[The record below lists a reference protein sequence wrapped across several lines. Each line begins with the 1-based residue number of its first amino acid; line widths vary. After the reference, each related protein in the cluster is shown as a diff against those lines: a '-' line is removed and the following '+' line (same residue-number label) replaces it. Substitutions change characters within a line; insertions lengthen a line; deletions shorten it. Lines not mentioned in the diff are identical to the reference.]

1 VSNPSTTTFNE
12 PDFPSYC
19 THCADHNRTFL
30 KRGFNIMVFE
40 GWTRAHRYGTCLS
53 HVFKRLDDLP
63 EEFYSRIGLSSSEI
77 PATNYQPEFAER
89 VFSDQELAALATH
102 PIDRLRAAVALGDTA
117 TALTLIDRSWAAWMG
132 LHGAYRVWF
141 TAFCNQIRERLDT
154 AAAAELI
161 DDCAW
166 WLVAHAIEA
175 ARSTDAVDVP
185 AVWSRFWRSHGDP
198 IEVRSASGT
207 PSWTTPTG
215 ALIDPELSEGWSRS
229 DFVQVCEAINRGVE
243 REGGAASFG
252 VLEHEDEAFVHRFA
266 PAYR

>member
-1 VSNPSTTTFNE
+1 MLWHWQMTTFRLREDRAKATFILEPCGSGGRLINEGAYYGSGKRPLSLVSNPSTTTFNE

-77 PATNYQPEFAER
+77 PEPITSLSSRSEYSATR
-89 VFSDQELAALATH
+89 KLAALATH
-102 PIDRLRAAVALGDTA
+102 PIDRLRDAAALGDTA

-141 TAFCNQIRERLDT
+141 HRLSAT
-154 AAAAELI
+154 
-161 DDCAW
+161 
-166 WLVAHAIEA
+166 
-175 ARSTDAVDVP
+175 
-185 AVWSRFWRSHGDP
+185 RF
-198 IEVRSASGT
+198 ASGSTRRLRPNSSTSVPGGSSHTRSKQPAAPRQSTRRPSGRGSGGRTAT
-207 PSWTTPTG
+207 P
-215 ALIDPELSEGWSRS
+215 
-229 DFVQVCEAINRGVE
+229 
-243 REGGAASFG
+243 
-252 VLEHEDEAFVHRFA
+252 
-266 PAYR
+266 